1 MESVSI
7 MRRSFA
13 NSMYSWFIEK
23 ERNMRGGK
31 EMEPKELMN
40 MRLKQVAVLNGM
52 LLTAMIL
59 YFMITKLFTITFAHF
74 YLVLGV
80 WVLIQG
86 VFGLVKGDST
96 KSIIPILEKIAIYEK
111 QKMGNEWYKQRKVSY
126 IWNIVFSGFLFW
138 QSYLNWGY
146 TERVFQIEMMFMTM
160 IPLLLLVM
168 LNVSLYIHI
177 RKVDRANSQLEMKG
191 YTLKSNLIAV
201 VVGIVF
207 AFVMITIML
216 FYIMS
221 GF

>member
-1 MESVSI
+1 
-7 MRRSFA
+7 
-13 NSMYSWFIEK
+13 
-23 ERNMRGGK
+23 
-31 EMEPKELMN
+31 MEPRELST

-52 LLTAMIL
+52 LLTVMIL
-59 YFMITKLFTITFAHF
+59 YFMMTKLLTIKFAHL

-96 KSIIPILEKIAIYEK
+96 KSIIPILEKVAIYEK
-111 QKMGNEWYKQRKVSY
+111 QKMGNEWYKQRKVSNV
-126 IWNIVFSGFLFW
+126 WNIVFSGFLLW

-160 IPLLLLVM
+160 IPCLLLVM

-191 YTLKSNLIAV
+191 YTWKSNLIAV
-201 VVGIVF
+201 VVGFIF
-207 AFVMITIML
+207 AFVMIFVTI
-216 FYIMS
+216 FFVMS
-221 GF
+221 RI